1 MAFSIRAL
9 AGLARC
15 ERPTSADLNASVV
28 QPGRFAHGPDEKFGL
43 AGFTAGAVR
52 GISAMATLPG
62 RKSCVRARCPEA
74 VDMPDGPCSSMG
86 QLCRTVSA
94 GYENPADGAGLA
106 GQCDSTNAAPLRVRR
121 HQ

>member
-15 ERPTSADLNASVV
+15 ERPTNADLSASVV

-62 RKSCVRARCPEA
+62 RKPHVRVRCPEA
-74 VDMPDGPCSSMG
+74 GRYSCGHIRASDICVTVLATPLSSG
-86 QLCRTVSA
+86 W
-94 GYENPADGAGLA
+94 
-106 GQCDSTNAAPLRVRR
+106 DSHGRPGCLG
-121 HQ
+121 

>member
-15 ERPTSADLNASVV
+15 ERPTSADFSASVV

-62 RKSCVRARCPEA
+62 RKPHGRVRCPKA
-74 VDMPDGPCSSMG
+74 ADTPPPAFV
-86 QLCRTVSA
+86 QVTVVRRLL
-94 GYENPADGAGLA
+94 ADG
-106 GQCDSTNAAPLRVRR
+106 CRWCAAAEE
-121 HQ
+121 

>member
-15 ERPTSADLNASVV
+15 ERPTSAVLSTSTV
-28 QPGRFAHGPDEKFGL
+28 QPGRLAHGPDEKFGL

-74 VDMPDGPCSSMG
+74 ADTPAYNSASMG
-86 QLCRTVSA
+86 NNCPQRGFGKRSL
-94 GYENPADGAGLA
+94 N
-106 GQCDSTNAAPLRVRR
+106 
-121 HQ
+121 

>member
-1 MAFSIRAL
+1 MAFSMRAL

-15 ERPTSADLNASVV
+15 ERPTSAFASASSV
-28 QPGRFAHGPDEKFGL
+28 QPGRFAQGPDEKFGL

-74 VDMPDGPCSSMG
+74 AHT
-86 QLCRTVSA
+86 RTA
-94 GYENPADGAGLA
+94 GRAQELRASRA
-106 GQCDSTNAAPLRVRR
+106 CDTMRTERTG
-121 HQ
+121 